1 MNSQRALLLSGRS
14 TCSWSRS
21 FLGLTLLLI
30 ALLALGSCG
39 GGGDESSS
47 GATDPVV
54 ASCQGAIFIQ
64 APVEAI
70 DVNSQTLTLLGLTIH
85 VDDFTRFHDANLADL
100 AVGNYVDMRGDIDVD
115 DAIVA
120 NCLERESARD
130 EVKLR
135 GPVDAD
141 GIAES
146 RLFILG
152 LEVQISANTVF
163 EAGSLTQAGFFTR
176 VQPGDLVAVRGRQLG
191 SILAE
196 AIQFDAGGGSSSDLD
211 DDDDDGLVDDDDDDD

>member
-14 TCSWSRS
+14 TGSWSRS
-21 FLGLTLLLI
+21 VVGLTLLLI

-39 GGGDESSS
+39 GGGDDSSS

-85 VDDFTRFHDANLADL
+85 IDDFTRFHDANLADL

-120 NCLERESARD
+120 SCLERESARD

-135 GPVDAD
+135 GPVDAN

-152 LEVQISANTVF
+152 VEVQISANTVF
-163 EAGSLTQAGFFTR
+163 EAGSLTQAGFFAQ
-176 VQPGDLVAVRGRQLG
+176 VQSDDRVAVRGQLG
-191 SILAE
+191 SIIAE
-196 AIQFDAGGGSSSDLD
+196 AIQFDNSGGSSPDLD
-211 DDDDDGLVDDDDDDD
+211 DDDDDDGLADDDDDD

>member
-14 TCSWSRS
+14 TGSWSRS
-21 FLGLTLLLI
+21 VVGLTLLLI

-39 GGGDESSS
+39 GGGDDSSS

-85 VDDFTRFHDANLADL
+85 IDDFTRFHDANLADL

-152 LEVQISANTVF
+152 VEVQISANTVF
-163 EAGSLTQAGFFTR
+163 EAGSLTQASFFAQ
-176 VQPGDLVAVRGRQLG
+176 VQPDDRVAVRGQLG
-191 SILAE
+191 SIIAE
-196 AIQFDAGGGSSSDLD
+196 AIQFDDSDGSSPDLD

>member
-14 TCSWSRS
+14 TRSWSRS

-47 GATDPVV
+47 GATGPVV

-64 APVEAI
+64 APVEAT

-85 VDDFTRFHDANLADL
+85 VDDLTRFHDANLADL
-100 AVGNYVDMRGDIDVD
+100 AVDDDVDMRGVIDVD
-115 DAIVA
+115 DAVVA
-120 NCLERESARD
+120 SCLERESVRD

-135 GPVDAD
+135 GPVDAH

-152 LEVQISANTVF
+152 VEVRIRANTVF
-163 EAGSLTQAGFFTR
+163 EAGSLTQAGFFAQA
-176 VQPGDLVAVRGRQLG
+176 QPDDLVAV
-191 SILAE
+191 
-196 AIQFDAGGGSSSDLD
+196 
-211 DDDDDGLVDDDDDDD
+211 

>member
-1 MNSQRALLLSGRS
+1 MNSQRALLLSGRP

-47 GATDPVV
+47 SGATGPVV

-64 APVEAI
+64 APVEAT

-85 VDDFTRFHDANLADL
+85 VDDLTRFHDANLADL
-100 AVGNYVDMRGDIDVD
+100 AVDDDVDMRGVIDVD
-115 DAIVA
+115 DAVVA
-120 NCLERESARD
+120 SCLERESVRD

-135 GPVDAD
+135 GPVDAH

-152 LEVQISANTVF
+152 VEVRIRANTVL
-163 EAGSLTQAGFFTR
+163 EAGSLTQAGFFAQ
-176 VQPGDLVAVRGRQLG
+176 VQPDDLVAV
-191 SILAE
+191 
-196 AIQFDAGGGSSSDLD
+196 
-211 DDDDDGLVDDDDDDD
+211 

>member
-1 MNSQRALLLSGRS
+1 MNSQRGPLLLGRS

-100 AVGNYVDMRGDIDVD
+100 AVGNTEVLQSGLT
-115 DAIVA
+115 IVEYA
-120 NCLERESARD
+120 SH
-130 EVKLR
+130 
-135 GPVDAD
+135 
-141 GIAES
+141 
-146 RLFILG
+146 
-152 LEVQISANTVF
+152 
-163 EAGSLTQAGFFTR
+163 
-176 VQPGDLVAVRGRQLG
+176 
-191 SILAE
+191 
-196 AIQFDAGGGSSSDLD
+196 SSYLPSFRRRLD
-211 DDDDDGLVDDDDDDD
+211 DIVDFPTLVDDVFDNEPARRHFAEPPV

>member
-1 MNSQRALLLSGRS
+1 MGWNSQRAPLLSGRS

-21 FLGLTLLLI
+21 VLDLTLLFI

-39 GGGDESSS
+39 GGGDDSSS
-47 GATDPVV
+47 GATGPVV

-70 DVNSQTLTLLGLTIH
+70 DVNSQTLTLLGLIVQ

-100 AVGNYVDMRGDIDVD
+100 AVGNYIDMRGDVD
-115 DAIVA
+115 LDGTIVA
-120 NCLERESARD
+120 SCLEREAARD

-135 GPVDAD
+135 GPVDAN

-152 LEVQISANTVF
+152 VEVQISANTVF
-163 EAGSLTQAGFFTR
+163 ADGNLTQAGFFAR
-176 VQPGDLVAVRGRQLG
+176 
-191 SILAE
+191 
-196 AIQFDAGGGSSSDLD
+196 
-211 DDDDDGLVDDDDDDD
+211 